1 MEKLKATTAA
11 DVLALFPHILGFEPR
26 ESFGLMTLQ
35 GPALG
40 ASLRIDI
47 PTDDISPTGFA
58 QTLTSHLLEDVNA
71 DGVLL
76 MVYTN
81 EKPADPNASTKP
93 HKDYVEAMK
102 RELQRGGLPIRDG
115 WLITDQGWTDY
126 FCEDADCCQLRP
138 LSEIDDSIISAHMVF
153 NGSAKRTTLAD
164 DPAFIGSDEA
174 ERKISET
181 AARMANV
188 APLDFTD
195 PAHCEARAAWQ
206 EGLGTQPDEDEACE
220 LVGYLQCKPVR
231 DRLVVD
237 AISYAEDMAT
247 IRNVLTGR
255 VSERP
260 DWARVDATE
269 ALLLHLLAYTPG
281 AARAELFSF
290 LGWLS
295 WYKGLSS
302 VAVAYFKKA
311 LEAQPGHRLTM
322 LLNEMLR
329 TGALPAVSKNPA
341 TAYNTP
347 QAD

>member
-11 DVLALFPHILGFEPR
+11 DVLALFPHILGFDPR

-40 ASLRIDI
+40 VSLRIDI
-47 PTDDISPTGFA
+47 PTDDISPADFA
-58 QTLTSHLLEDVNA
+58 RTLTSHLLEDVNA

-81 EKPADPNASTKP
+81 EKPAGPDPKP

-115 WLITDQGWTDY
+115 WLVTDQGWTDY
-126 FCEDADCCQLRP
+126 FCEDPECCQLRP
-138 LSEIDDSIISAHMVF
+138 LSEIEDSAISAHMVF
-153 NGSAKRTTLAD
+153 KGSAKRTTLAD
-164 DPAFIGSDEA
+164 DPAFIGSEEA
-174 ERKISET
+174 GRKITET
-181 AARMANV
+181 AARMENV
-188 APLDFTD
+188 VPLDFTD
-195 PAHCEARAAWQ
+195 PGHCEARAAWQ
-206 EGLGTQPDEDEACE
+206 KALGTQPDEDEACE
-220 LVGYLQCKPVR
+220 LAGYLQCKPVR

-237 AISYAEDMAT
+237 TISYAEDMAT

-255 VSERP
+255 VTERP

-295 WYKGLSS
+295 WYKGRSS
-302 VAVAYFKKA
+302 VAAAYFKKA
-311 LEAQPGHRLTM
+311 LEVQPGHRLTL

-329 TGALPAVSKNPA
+329 AGALPAVGKNPA
-341 TAYNTP
+341 TAYNAT
-347 QAD
+347 QLE